1 MLCLFVFQEKLLQS
15 SSRIEVSLG
24 KKLVKDMLPE
34 IEKEHKVPICSIL
47 FYFFFVFFFL
57 FFMAE
62 NSLQL
67 HIFIMEFFPLSEERK
82 IVEKATQTGSSP

>member
-1 MLCLFVFQEKLLQS
+1 
-15 SSRIEVSLG
+15 
-24 KKLVKDMLPE
+24 
-34 IEKEHKVPICSIL
+34 
-47 FYFFFVFFFL
+47 
-57 FFMAE
+57 MAE